1 MHMNYHSA
9 LKKYKNYKIKDKKEA
24 FFVPA
29 DNARNRPVFKPLQDA
44 GILIPVYVLV
54 WYILAGTVG
63 TGMILTTLV

>member
-1 MHMNYHSA
+1 MHINYHSA
-9 LKKYKNYKIKDKKEA
+9 LKKFKNYKIKYKKEA

-29 DNARNRPVFKPLQDA
+29 DNARNRPVFKPLRDV

-54 WYILAGTVG
+54 WYILASTAG